1 MESFPLNNDSPDSPA
16 GEQQSTPVG
25 VKPQPIGVWLSLF
38 ILLVGIGV
46 AGFGGFRLAA
56 GLYDEA
62 TLEPAKVI
70 ALRPGES
77 LQVDGLQ
84 LDATRK
90 VRFAVALEFLA
101 RSVTQPNPEYLY
113 PFNYKVIAADGSP
126 VFEEQGRVSFD
137 QGVRI
142 REHRSDPLS
151 PTNQVEHRL
160 QLMSVPHPGMVDI
173 EFNLAPDTVN
183 SDPPLKLSLLIYEGA
198 SHDVR
203 SIIIGGS
210 LLLVG
215 GLVMLFSLVMLLV
228 QALGGHANV
237 PLQTSAGGDSDPEL
251 ESELVA
257 PASANTPA
265 LSDDQIRNLGMLCHL
280 SALAGMVFPLG
291 SVLGPLVVWL
301 TQRHK
306 SPFVDDQGKEAVNFQ
321 LSVLIYGA
329 VCALLI
335 LILVGFFLL
344 LALALGAFVLT
355 IIAAIQANQGV
366 AYRYPLIIRFIR

>member
-1 MESFPLNNDSPDSPA
+1 M
-16 GEQQSTPVG
+16 V
-25 VKPQPIGVWLSLF
+25 
-38 ILLVGIGV
+38 V
-46 AGFGGFRLAA
+46 AGFGGFRLTT

-62 TLEPAKVI
+62 TLAPVKVI
-70 ALRPGES
+70 ALQPGES
-77 LQVDGLQ
+77 LRVEDLQ

-90 VRFAVALEFLA
+90 VRFGVALEFLA
-101 RSVTQPNPEYLY
+101 RAVTQPDPEYLY
-113 PFNYKVIAADGSP
+113 PFNYKVIGTDGSP

-142 REHRSDPLS
+142 SKHNQDPLS
-151 PTNQVEHRL
+151 PTNRVEHRL
-160 QLMSVPHPGMVDI
+160 QLMTVPHPGIVDI

-183 SDPPLKLSLLIYEGA
+183 SDPPLKLSLLIYEGV

-203 SIIIGGS
+203 SIIVGGS

-215 GLVMLFSLVMLLV
+215 GLIVLFSFVMLLV

-237 PLQTSAGGDSDPEL
+237 PLQNRSEGNPSEASQP
-251 ESELVA
+251 ESETDLVT
-257 PASANTPA
+257 PALSNTPA

-306 SPFVDDQGKEAVNFQ
+306 SPFIDDQGKEALNFQ

-344 LALALGAFVLT
+344 LALALGAFILT